1 MEAHLYFHLC
11 DSIASARTAAEL
23 ASTERLV
30 RVTEMHS
37 IERHALER
45 AIRSRADALRLAG
58 DIAVQRA
65 APERAD

>member
-11 DSIASARTAAEL
+11 DSIAAAQTPAEL
-23 ASTERLV
+23 ASTVRLV
-30 RVTEMHS
+30 RLTEMHS

-45 AIRSRADALRLAG
+45 AIRSRADGLHLAG
-58 DIAVQRA
+58 DIAVQQP